1 MDYRNLPSNS
11 HKSKEEQQTRQKKE
25 KVATGKVTLK
35 KKSLLRRVFSG
46 LIEDDAKSIGDY
58 IIEDVLQ
65 PTLKKTCLSI
75 ITGSAERIFG
85 VSARSSNQQF
95 LKKSNA
101 SYTSYS
107 SVSKSNNEPKVRSS
121 SRYDFDDIIFE
132 NRGDAEDVKDAITA
146 LIEGQYKVATV
157 ADLYDLIGIEE
168 TEFTDNN
175 YGWTN
180 PKNFSVSFTNG
191 GYRLNVP
198 NPIPLR

>member
-11 HKSKEEQQTRQKKE
+11 HKSKEEQPREKKE
-25 KVATGKVTLK
+25 KITTGKVTMK
-35 KKSLLRRVFSG
+35 KKSLVRRILSG

-58 IIEDVLQ
+58 IVEDVLQ
-65 PTLKKTCLSI
+65 PTLKNTILSI

-85 VSARSSNQQF
+85 GSAKPNQTYY
-95 LKKSNA
+95 KKSNA
-101 SYTSYS
+101 SYVNYS
-107 SVSKSNNEPKVRSS
+107 SMSKQKSETKPRST
-121 SRYDFDDIIFE
+121 SRYDFSDIIFE

-146 LIEGQYKVATV
+146 LIEGQYKAATV